1 LGMLLTG
8 ANILLIEHDLRVI
21 DSIKQVVKDPY
32 SLDIERDAASGIK
45 KASLKEYDIYLIS
58 SKLPDKQG
66 IDVLS
71 KILKIFPEAICV
83 MMDQDPDIDAV
94 MRSAHMGGYDFLKIP
109 IRHEKLERLI
119 LRATERRWYI
129 LEARRLKEEKVSS
142 LLAISE
148 EQSRLRS
155 VINSIDDGLM
165 ITNNRREIIFT
176 NPRFHK
182 LIDVKREI
190 LVGEKIFDILPKK
203 LQIQIDTIIDRDQ
216 QTCSIKEEIV
226 IEPPAKLVV
235 LANSTPILDD
245 DGRQLGVVS
254 VLRDI
259 SEIKALE
266 LSKSEFINMVAHE
279 LKAPLGAIKGYLEM
293 VVEKQLG
300 DNNELYE
307 NYLKR
312 SLNRSEAMLALLQ
325 DLLNIF
331 RMDAQNVRRE
341 IERID
346 AGELLKETLEF
357 FDSNIQK
364 RKLKLEVNIK
374 KNLYIEADREEIRRV
389 YTNLI
394 SNAIKYNKE
403 QGIIRV
409 TADINDI
416 YISITVEDSGIGMT
430 HEESERLFEEFFR
443 AKNPYTRKISGTGLG
458 MTILKKIVDEY
469 DGKITVSSEYEKG
482 SIFTVLLPLAK

>member
-1 LGMLLTG
+1 MLLTG
-8 ANILLIEHDLRVI
+8 ANILLIEQDKRVI
-21 DSIKQVVKDPY
+21 ESIVQGISEPY
-32 SLDIERDAASGIK
+32 ELDIEKTAAAGIK
-45 KASLKEYDIYLIS
+45 KASSKEYDIYFIATE
-58 SKLPDKQG
+58 LPDMDG
-66 IDVLS
+66 LDVLA
-71 KILKIFPEAICV
+71 KIRTVYPDAICV
-83 MMDQDPDIDAV
+83 MMEADPDIETI
-94 MRSAHMGGYDFLKIP
+94 MRSGRIGGYDFLKKP
-109 IRHEKLERLI
+109 IKHHKLERLMK
-119 LRATERRWYI
+119 RATERRWYI
-129 LEARRLKEEKVSS
+129 REARRLEDEKNTN

-155 VINSIDDGLM
+155 VINSIDDGLI

-190 LVGEKIFDILPKK
+190 LVGEKIFDIIPRK
-203 LQIQIDTIIDRDQ
+203 LQMQINAIFERNDPS
-216 QTCSIKEEIV
+216 CSIKEEIV

-235 LANSTPILDD
+235 MANSTPILDD
-245 DGRQLGVVS
+245 DNHMIGVVS

-300 DNNELYE
+300 DNEELYE

-331 RMDAQNVRRE
+331 RMDAQTVRRE
-341 IERID
+341 IEKLD
-346 AGELLKETLEF
+346 AGELLKETIEF

-364 RKLKLEVNIK
+364 RSLTLDVNIK
-374 KNLYIEADREEIRRV
+374 SNLYIEADREEIRRV

-394 SNAIKYNKE
+394 SNAIKYNKDH
-403 QGIIRV
+403 GNIRLEAYSDDGDV
-409 TADINDI
+409 VIK
-416 YISITVEDSGIGMT
+416 VEDSGIGMKP
-430 HEESERLFEEFFR
+430 EESVRLFEEFFR
-443 AKNPYTRKISGTGLG
+443 AKNEYTRKISGTGLG

-469 DGKITVSSEYEKG
+469 DGNISVKSEYEKG
-482 SIFTVLLPLAK
+482 SCFEVRLPLAK

>member
-1 LGMLLTG
+1 MLLTG
-8 ANILLIEHDLRVI
+8 AHILLIEHDNRVI
-21 DSIKQVVKDPY
+21 ESIRQGLKEPY
-32 SLDIERDAASGIK
+32 ELDVEKTAGAGIK
-45 KASLKEYDIYLIS
+45 KASSKEYDLFFIATD
-58 SKLPDKQG
+58 LPDMDG
-66 IDVLS
+66 VDVLARIRS
-71 KILKIFPEAICV
+71 IYPDAICV
-83 MMDQDPDIDAV
+83 MMEADPDIDTI
-94 MRSAHMGGYDFLKIP
+94 MRSGRMGGYDFLKKP
-109 IRHEKLERLI
+109 IKHHKLERLMK
-119 LRATERRWYI
+119 RATERRWYI
-129 LEARRLKEEKVSS
+129 REARRLEDEKNSN

-176 NPRFHK
+176 NPRLHK

-190 LVGEKIFDILPKK
+190 LVGEKIFDIIPRK
-203 LQIQIDTIIDRDQ
+203 LQMQIDAIFERNDPS
-216 QTCSIKEEIV
+216 CSIKEEIV

-235 LANSTPILDD
+235 LANSTPILGDNNK
-245 DGRQLGVVS
+245 LTGVVS

-300 DNNELYE
+300 ENNELYE

-331 RMDAQNVRRE
+331 RMDAQTVRRE
-341 IERID
+341 IEKLD
-346 AGELLKETLEF
+346 AGELLKETIEF

-364 RKLKLEVNIK
+364 RKLKLKVDIK
-374 KNLYIEADREEIRRV
+374 SNLFIEADREEIRRV

-394 SNAIKYNKE
+394 SNAIKYNKDE
-403 QGIIRV
+403 GRIKLEANIEGEEV
-409 TADINDI
+409 VIKI
-416 YISITVEDSGIGMT
+416 EDSGIGMKP
-430 HEESERLFEEFFR
+430 EESERLFEEFFR
-443 AKNPYTRKISGTGLG
+443 AKNEHTRKISGTGLG

-469 DGKITVSSEYEKG
+469 GGKIFVESEYEKG
-482 SIFTVLLPLAK
+482 SCFEVRLPLAK

>member
-1 LGMLLTG
+1 MLLTG
-8 ANILLIEHDLRVI
+8 AHILLIENDPRVI
-21 DSIKQVVKDPY
+21 DSIKQVVKEPY
-32 SLDIERDAASGIK
+32 LLDIERNAAAGIK

-58 SKLPDKQG
+58 SKLPDKKG
-66 IDVLS
+66 ITVLS
-71 KILKIFPEAICV
+71 DILKIFPEAICV
-83 MMDQDPDIDAV
+83 MMEHDPDIDTV
-94 MRSAHMGGYDFLKIP
+94 MKSAHMGGYDFLKIP
-109 IRHEKLERLI
+109 IKHDKLERLI

-129 LEARRLKEEKVSS
+129 LEARRLKEEKISS

-190 LVGEKIFDILPKK
+190 LVGEKIFDILPRK
-203 LQIQIDTIIDRDQ
+203 LQLQIDTILKRDQ
-216 QTCSIKEEIV
+216 NTCSIKEEIV

-245 DGRQLGVVS
+245 DGKRLGVVS

-293 VVEKQLG
+293 VIEKQLG
-300 DNNELYE
+300 DNSDLYE

-331 RMDAQNVRRE
+331 RMDAQTVRRE

-346 AGELLKETLEF
+346 AGELLRETIEF
-357 FDSNIQK
+357 FHSNIQK
-364 RKLKLEVNIK
+364 RKLKLVVDID
-374 KNLYIEADREEIRRV
+374 KNLFIEADREEIRRV

-394 SNAIKYNKE
+394 SNAIKYNKDK
-403 QGIIRV
+403 GKIRV
-409 TADINDI
+409 KANIENTFV
-416 YISITVEDSGIGMT
+416 SITMEDSGIGMT
-430 HEESERLFEEFFR
+430 QEESERLFEEFFR
-443 AKNPYTRKISGTGLG
+443 AKNIYTRKISGTGLG

-469 DGKITVSSEYEKG
+469 DGKITVTSEYEKG
-482 SIFTVLLPLAK
+482 SVFTVLLPLAK

>member
-1 LGMLLTG
+1 MLLTG
-8 ANILLIEHDLRVI
+8 ANILLIDNDPRTIESVQQVI
-21 DSIKQVVKDPY
+21 TDPY
-32 SLDIERDAASGIK
+32 TLDIEKDAKSGIK
-45 KASLKEYDIYLIS
+45 KAASREYDIYLIATE
-58 SKLPDKQG
+58 LPDMNG
-66 IDVLS
+66 LDVLS
-71 KILKIFPEAICV
+71 KIIKIYPEAICV
-83 MMDQDPDIDAV
+83 MLGYDPDIDTI
-94 MRSAHMGGYDFLKIP
+94 MTSGRKGGYDFLKKP
-109 IRHEKLERLI
+109 IKHHKLERLI
-119 LRATERRWYI
+119 QRATERRWYI
-129 LEARRLKEEKVSS
+129 REARRLQDEKNSN
-142 LLAISE
+142 LIAISE

-182 LIDVKREI
+182 LINVKREI
-190 LVGEKIFDILPKK
+190 LVGEKIDDIIPHK
-203 LQIQIDTIIDRDQ
+203 LQMQIDSILDNEEPS
-216 QTCSIKEEIV
+216 CAIKEEIV

-235 LANSTPILDD
+235 MANSTPILDD
-245 DGRQLGVVS
+245 KNRLLGVVS

-293 VVEKQLG
+293 VIEKQLG
-300 DNNELYE
+300 DNEELYQ

-331 RMDAQNVRRE
+331 RMDAQTVRRE
-341 IERID
+341 IERLD

-364 RKLKLEVNIK
+364 RKLTLSVSIDKNIF
-374 KNLYIEADREEIRRV
+374 IEADREEIRRV

-394 SNAIKYNKE
+394 SNAIKYNKDR
-403 QGIIRV
+403 G
-409 TADINDI
+409 
-416 YISITVEDSGIGMT
+416 SITVKATSDDEFAVIIVEDTGIGMKP
-430 HEESERLFEEFFR
+430 EESERLYEEFFR
-443 AKNPYTRKISGTGLG
+443 AKNQHTRKISGTGLG
-458 MTILKKIVDEY
+458 MTILKKILDEY
-469 DGKITVSSEYEKG
+469 NGTVSVESEYEKG
-482 SIFTVLLPLAK
+482 SCFTVKLPLAK

>member
-1 LGMLLTG
+1 MLLTG
-8 ANILLIEHDLRVI
+8 ANILLIEQDPRVI
-21 DSIKQVVKDPY
+21 GNIRQVVKEPY
-32 SLDIERDAASGIK
+32 MLDIESNAEEGIK
-45 KASLKEYDIYLIS
+45 KATSKEYDIYLIAC
-58 SKLPDKQG
+58 KLKDATG
-66 IDVLS
+66 IDVLTS
-71 KILKIFPEAICV
+71 IRKVFPDAICV
-83 MMDQDPDIDAV
+83 MMDHDPDIDAI
-94 MRSAHMGGYDFLKIP
+94 MQSAHLGSYDFLKKP
-109 IRHEKLERLI
+109 IKHEKLERLI

-129 LEARRLKEEKVSS
+129 REAQRLKEEKDNN
-142 LLAISE
+142 LIAISE

-165 ITNNRREIIFT
+165 ITNNRREIIFI
-176 NPRFHK
+176 NPRFNK
-182 LIDVKREI
+182 LINVKREI
-190 LVGEKIFDILPKK
+190 LVGEKIFDILPRK
-203 LQIQIDTIIDRDQ
+203 LQMQIDTILDRDQ
-216 QTCSIKEEIV
+216 NTCSIKEEIV
-226 IEPPAKLVV
+226 IEPPAKLVI

-245 DGRQLGVVS
+245 NGRQLGVVS
-254 VLRDI
+254 VIRDI

-293 VVEKQLG
+293 VVDKQLG
-300 DNNELYE
+300 DNQELYD

-331 RMDAQNVRRE
+331 RMDAQTVRRE

-346 AGELLKETLEF
+346 AGELLSETLEF

-364 RKLKLEVNIK
+364 R
-374 KNLYIEADREEIRRV
+374 NLTLIVDIEENLFIEADREEIRRV

-394 SNAIKYNKE
+394 SNAIKYNKDAGKVE
-403 QGIIRV
+403 VQAKIE
-409 TADINDI
+409 DDH
-416 YISITVEDSGIGMT
+416 ISISVADTGIGMKP
-430 HEESERLFEEFFR
+430 EERECLFEEFFR

-469 DGKITVSSEYEKG
+469 DGKIDVSSEYEKG
-482 SIFTVLLPLAK
+482 SIFTVYLPLAK

>member
-1 LGMLLTG
+1 MLLTG
-8 ANILLIEHDLRVI
+8 ANILLIEQDPKVI
-21 DSIKQVVKDPY
+21 DSISQALKEPFE
-32 SLDIERDAASGIK
+32 LDVEHTAASGLK
-45 KASLKEYDIYLIS
+45 KASGKEYDIFFIATE
-58 SKLPDKQG
+58 LPDMDG
-66 IDVLS
+66 LDLLA
-71 KILKIFPEAICV
+71 KIRKIYPDAICV
-83 MMDQDPDIDAV
+83 MMEDDPDIDTI
-94 MRSAHMGGYDFLKIP
+94 MRSGRMGGYDFLKKP
-109 IRHEKLERLI
+109 IRHHKLERLI
-119 LRATERRWYI
+119 QRASERRWYI
-129 LEARRLKEEKVSS
+129 REARRLEEEKNTN

-190 LVGEKIFDILPKK
+190 LVGEKIVDVIPRK
-203 LQIQIDTIIDRDQ
+203 LQMQIDAIIEKNDPS
-216 QTCSIKEEIV
+216 CSIKEEIV

-235 LANSTPILDD
+235 LANSTPILDENNHL
-245 DGRQLGVVS
+245 LGVVS

-300 DNNELYE
+300 DNDELYE

-312 SLNRSEAMLALLQ
+312 SLARSEAMLALLQ

-331 RMDAQNVRRE
+331 RMDAQTVRRE
-341 IERID
+341 IEKFD

-364 RKLKLEVNIK
+364 RKLKLKVDIDDH
-374 KNLYIEADREEIRRV
+374 LFIEADREEIRRV

-394 SNAIKYNKE
+394 SNAIKYNKDKGLIRIE
-403 QGIIRV
+403 ARQEDGQII
-409 TADINDI
+409 IKI
-416 YISITVEDSGIGMT
+416 EDSGIGMKP
-430 HEESERLFEEFFR
+430 EESERLFEEFFR
-443 AKNPYTRKISGTGLG
+443 AKNEYTRKISGTGLG

-469 DGKITVSSEYEKG
+469 DGKIKVNSEYEKG
-482 SIFTVLLPLAK
+482 SCFEVRLPIAK